1 MLGLLE
7 LGPAAPGVLRYTWMQ
22 IHGGRLAGE
31 PLLRLAWMHKKSIG
45 GVTYRDALFA
55 VVRLNTGH
63 GALRGLLCEGS
74 AKRRKAV
81 GRRDAR
87 ASALVDTKGTR
98 GVKRSDALMA
108 SLPQP
113 WCQFRTPVGCKSSSS
128 NSFRMP
134 CFPGLPVLCDICDW
148 VCMITDG
155 GNVRNVYLGQRP
167 DGPFQAEVTVKNSI
181 MTVKINCQT
190 LMNDDVSYWSPYDN
204 YFKAGGT
211 FLMWEAR
218 ADLCFFSYQVY
229 SNAVGRGLRAVGGQP

>member
-1 MLGLLE
+1 MARMLVIGAAVVLGAVAAATTAAAATASPWSMCRIKPALAASKLQIPTIRDDIKDLTDFASAEFFQRDNQIFFTIEGDKARSELRFFNQWRVTNATEQKMLGLLE

-63 GALRGLLCEGS
+63 
-74 AKRRKAV
+74 
-81 GRRDAR
+81 
-87 ASALVDTKGTR
+87 
-98 GVKRSDALMA
+98 
-108 SLPQP
+108 
-113 WCQFRTPVGCKSSSS
+113 
-128 NSFRMP
+128 
-134 CFPGLPVLCDICDW
+134 
-148 VCMITDG
+148 DG

-204 YFKAGGT
+204 YFKAGVYIQASEKPVT
-211 FLMWEAR
+211 VTYH
-218 ADLCFFSYQVY
+218 DLRVY
-229 SNAVGRGLRAVGGQP
+229 P